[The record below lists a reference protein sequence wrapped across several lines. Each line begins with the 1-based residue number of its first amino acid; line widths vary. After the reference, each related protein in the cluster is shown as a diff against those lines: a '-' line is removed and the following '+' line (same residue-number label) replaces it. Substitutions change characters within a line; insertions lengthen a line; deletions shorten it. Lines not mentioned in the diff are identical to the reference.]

1 GLRRTRPE
9 RRVQQKHRAGRTARS
24 LQYRSPEG
32 GAAAGRVTFAKDFL
46 KVAVQKLN
54 NSIFHSSIPCLL
66 FGAAR
71 RQVAFARTRLPPPYR
86 RMGLFPAP
94 DECCRTGFGATRPPT
109 RPHRL
114 SFLGHLYS
122 CGRAG
127 QVCYVRFWR
136 SAAED

>member
-71 RQVAFARTRLPPPYR
+71 RQVAFTRTRLPPPYR
-86 RMGLFPAP
+86 LLAVSLRDLP
-94 DECCRTGFGATRPPT
+94 DELGPGHVDRAVDREGTDRP
-109 RPHRL
+109 RALHHSR
-114 SFLGHLYS
+114 GHH
-122 CGRAG
+122 A
-127 QVCYVRFWR
+127 VR
-136 SAAED
+136 D